1 MRKFLAASVVCLLA
15 FAGQAMASDG
25 GGGFSLPFCG
35 PSAVPSDRAPAHE
48 AARRAAGSM
57 DSCTITSLVAVAGV
71 IAVVALAVSNNDNSK
86 SA

>member
-25 GGGFSLPFCG
+25 GGGFSLPFCAPVG
-35 PSAVPSDRAPAHE
+35 VPSDRAPAPDAH
-48 AARRAAGSM
+48 AFGVDA
-57 DSCTITSLVAVAGV
+57 CTIASLAAVAGLITV
-71 IAVVALAVSNNDNSK
+71 IALTVSNSDNSK